1 MRIKH
6 AVMLGTVGRYAD
18 RFHEFQPSRPLE
30 ARLDA
35 VRRIPG
41 VNGIEPVYPQ
51 DFEDVSRTVTLLKAR
66 RLPVSAVNVNIKT
79 EPKWRRGSLTA
90 PDAAVRREAV
100 RYITAGM
107 DLAAELG
114 ATMITVCPLMDGWDY
129 PFQVDYQRQW
139 EWTLDGFRAAAAH
152 RTDIRV
158 SIEYKPFE
166 SRNHSTISH
175 IGQTLHLCAEAGAAN
190 LGITMDVGHALAARE
205 TPAASACLAARAG
218 RLFYVHFNDNDRN
231 WDWDML
237 PGSAALW
244 ETVETLF
251 YLRRLGWDGWF
262 SYDVFTRHG
271 DPAEGIAATI
281 QIINDLDAFIDK
293 VGPETIET
301 MIAEG
306 TPAQALPTLVRAMV
320 DPIRAGTKS

>member
-6 AVMLGTVGRYAD
+6 AVMLGTLGRYAD
-18 RFHEFQPSRPLE
+18 RFHEFQPARPLE
-30 ARLDA
+30 ARLHTA
-35 VRRIPG
+35 RKIPG
-41 VNGIEPVYPQ
+41 VDGIEPVYPQ
-51 DFEDVSRTVTLLKAR
+51 DFDDSARTIALLKAGD
-66 RLPVSAVNVNIKT
+66 LPVSAVNVNIKT

-90 PDAAVRREAV
+90 PEAGVRREAV
-100 RYITAGM
+100 RYITTGM
-107 DLAAELG
+107 DLAAEVG
-114 ATMITVCPLMDGWDY
+114 AGMITVCPLMDGWDY

-139 EWTLDGFRAAAAH
+139 EWMLEGFRAAAGH
-152 RTDIRV
+152 RADIRV

-166 SRNHSTISH
+166 SRNHSTVSH
-175 IGQTLHLCAEAGAAN
+175 IGQTLHLCAEAGPPN

-205 TPAASACLAARAG
+205 TPAASACLAARAR

-293 VGPETIET
+293 VGSATIET
-301 MIAEG
+301 MLAEG
-306 TPAQALPTLVRAMV
+306 VPAHALTTFVHAMV
-320 DPIRAGTKS
+320 DHGRQG